1 MQTIVINAGS
11 SSVKFT
17 LYDTKARSEVIILD
31 GVVDRIGTSSGATLE
46 VTHGMKNSPE
56 KNVQKVNVADHREAG
71 KLILSLIR
79 DYDVERVVHRVVHG
93 RRHDKPV
100 KVTADLIEELKT
112 IIVLAPLHMP
122 PAIALIE
129 LFEESKISGVVC
141 FDNMFHAT
149 MPDVAKTYAIPQDIA
164 FKYGIIRYGFHC
176 MAHESMAYTAA
187 ELAGKNLKYLK
198 VITCQLGN
206 GVSLCAIKNG
216 KSIDTSMGFTPLEG
230 LMMGTRSGDIDPAMV
245 PFLVE
250 NEKMTVAECRSMLEK
265 NSGLKAV
272 GGASDVRDL
281 LAKEKDGD
289 KNAKLALDLFAYRI
303 RLKMG
308 AYVAALGG
316 VDMIVFGG
324 GISRS
329 SNMRERILHD
339 LDCFGV
345 ILDKKANVQ
354 GGLPLKLNAGKTLI
368 YVIDVDEQ
376 KCMLDLAK
384 HAIFEKE

>member
-1 MQTIVINAGS
+1 
-11 SSVKFT
+11 
-17 LYDTKARSEVIILD
+17 
-31 GVVDRIGTSSGATLE
+31 
-46 VTHGMKNSPE
+46 
-56 KNVQKVNVADHREAG
+56 
-71 KLILSLIR
+71 
-79 DYDVERVVHRVVHG
+79 
-93 RRHDKPV
+93 
-100 KVTADLIEELKT
+100 
-112 IIVLAPLHMP
+112 
-122 PAIALIE
+122 
-129 LFEESKISGVVC
+129 
-141 FDNMFHAT
+141 
-149 MPDVAKTYAIPQDIA
+149 
-164 FKYGIIRYGFHC
+164 
-176 MAHESMAYTAA
+176 
-187 ELAGKNLKYLK
+187 
-198 VITCQLGN
+198 
-206 GVSLCAIKNG
+206 
-216 KSIDTSMGFTPLEG
+216 
-230 LMMGTRSGDIDPAMV
+230 MMGTRSGDIDPAMV